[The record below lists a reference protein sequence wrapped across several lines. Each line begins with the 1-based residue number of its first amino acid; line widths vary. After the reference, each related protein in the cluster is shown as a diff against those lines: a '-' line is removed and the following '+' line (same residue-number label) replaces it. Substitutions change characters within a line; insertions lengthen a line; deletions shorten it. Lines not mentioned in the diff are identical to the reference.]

1 MADYDYRDYPRETIP
16 KYTSADDIVLPGPTA
31 PYYDNTRTQILREA
45 EKVLNGPRQEEYGPP
60 SVNFQRIADRWKVT
74 FPERNWTAADVAL
87 ALIDVK
93 MGRATQGYTYDTAVD
108 IAGYAGLWGEL
119 EEEEG

>member
-1 MADYDYRDYPRETIP
+1 MADYDCRDYPRETIP
-16 KYTSADDIVLPGPTA
+16 KYTSADDIVLPGPTT

-93 MGRATQGYTYDTAVD
+93 MGRATQGYTHDTAVD